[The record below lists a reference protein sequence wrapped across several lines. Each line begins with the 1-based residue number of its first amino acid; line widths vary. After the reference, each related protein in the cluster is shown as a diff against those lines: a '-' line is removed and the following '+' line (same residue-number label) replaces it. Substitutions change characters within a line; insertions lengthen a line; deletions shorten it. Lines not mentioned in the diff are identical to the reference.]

1 MLHGLCGY
9 RSYGAIA
16 AWGRNDGTQIAHTLG
31 VTHKTPCATTFFT
44 IFKHVDCE
52 VFEAQ

>member
-16 AWGRNDGTQIAHTLG
+16 AWGRNDGTQSAQTLG
-31 VTHKTPCATTFFT
+31 LTHKTPCATTLFT
-44 IFKHVDCE
+44 ILRRVDCE
-52 VFEAQ
+52 VCEAT